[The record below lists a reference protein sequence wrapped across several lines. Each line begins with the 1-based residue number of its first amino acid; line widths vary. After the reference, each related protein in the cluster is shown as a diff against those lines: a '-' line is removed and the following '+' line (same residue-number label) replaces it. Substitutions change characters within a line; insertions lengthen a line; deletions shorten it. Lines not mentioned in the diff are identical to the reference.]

1 MCLTQTHTYTK
12 KKLSNVV
19 FVIVTVYIRSYG
31 VLLSIILMKEI
42 SVLGSFKFISVI
54 HGSRGGVDLLLLP
67 AVHCGLCGEDF
78 ITSPTVSV

>member
-12 KKLSNVV
+12 KIKQCCVCHSNCLY
-19 FVIVTVYIRSYG
+19 TELWSP
-31 VLLSIILMKEI
+31 IIYYLDEI